1 VAAVTITDRYLE
13 TVADGVRRIQ
23 RTQGEAIREA
33 GRACARSIADDKLAF
48 TFGTGHGSF
57 AALECFP
64 RTGTPVGFRP
74 IVESA
79 IATFHHVLG
88 DQGAYQYRF
97 LHALEG
103 YGRAILR
110 AHRLDPGDTLI
121 LFSHSGI
128 NAVILDMT
136 LRAHEIGMT
145 VVGVTSIPHSSAVP
159 PRHSSGKRLFEEADI
174 VVDTGVPLRDA
185 AVAVE
190 GLEHPVGPTSTVL
203 ASAVAHA
210 IVGETVQELVRLGVD
225 PHVMVNPNTAGKE
238 EANRVNDENY
248 EELWRRLR
256 LR

>member
-1 VAAVTITDRYLE
+1 VTITDRYLE
-13 TVADGVRRIQ
+13 TVIASVQRI
-23 RTQGEAIREA
+23 RETQAEAIRTA
-33 GRACARSIADDKLAF
+33 GGACARSIAEDKLAF

-79 IATFHHVLG
+79 ISNFHHVLG

-103 YGRAILR
+103 FGRQILR
-110 AHRLDPGDTLI
+110 AHRLDPGDTMV
-121 LFSHSGI
+121 LFSHSGV
-128 NAVILDMT
+128 NAVILDMA

-145 VVGVTSIPHSSAVP
+145 VVGITSVPHSSAVP

-174 VVDTGVPLRDA
+174 VIDTGVPLSDA
-185 AVAVE
+185 SIRVD

-203 ASAVAHA
+203 ATAIAHA
-210 IVGETVQELVRLGVD
+210 MVGETVQELVRLGVR

-238 EANRVNDENY
+238 EANAINDGNY
-248 EELWRRLR
+248 EELWRLLSSR
-256 LR
+256 

>member
-1 VAAVTITDRYLE
+1 LTITDRYLA
-13 TVADGVRRIQ
+13 TVIESIERI
-23 RTQGEAIREA
+23 RDTQGDAIRA
-33 GRACARSIADDKLAF
+33 AANACATSIANDKLAF

-74 IVESA
+74 IVENA
-79 IATFHHVLG
+79 ISNFHHVLG

-103 YGRAILR
+103 FGRAILR
-110 AHRLDPGDTLI
+110 AHRLDPGDTMV

-128 NAVILDMT
+128 NAVIVDMAIG
-136 LRAHEIGMT
+136 AHEVGMT
-145 VVGVTSIPHSSAVP
+145 VVGVTSVPHSSAVP
-159 PRHSSGKRLFEEADI
+159 ARHSSGRRLFEEADI
-174 VVDTGVPLRDA
+174 VIDTGVPLRDA
-185 AVAVE
+185 SVPVE

-210 IVGETVQELVRLGVD
+210 MVGETVQELVRRGVT

-238 EANRVNDENY
+238 QANAVNDGNY
-248 EELWRRLR
+248 EELWRLLR
-256 LR
+256 SR

>member
-1 VAAVTITDRYLE
+1 MSITDVYLGN
-13 TVADGVRRIQ
+13 VVDAVRRIQ
-23 RTQGEAIREA
+23 ETQREAIQAA

-79 IATFHHVLG
+79 IANFHHVLG

-110 AHRLDPGDTLI
+110 AHRLDAGDTMV

-128 NAVILDMT
+128 NAVIMDMA
-136 LRAHEIGMT
+136 LGAHEVGMT
-145 VVGVTSIPHSSAVP
+145 VVGVTSVPHSSAVP
-159 PRHSSGKRLFEEADI
+159 ARHSSGKRLFEEADI
-174 VVDTGVPLRDA
+174 VIDTGVPLRDA
-185 AVAVE
+185 SVPVE

-203 ASAVAHA
+203 ATAVAHA
-210 IVGETVQELVRLGVD
+210 MVGETVQELVRLGVE

-238 EANRVNDENY
+238 EANRANDANY

-256 LR
+256 SR

>member
-1 VAAVTITDRYLE
+1 MTITDRYLE
-13 TVADGVRRIQ
+13 TVIDAVRRIQ
-23 RTQGEAIREA
+23 ETQREAIQAA
-33 GRACARSIADDKLAF
+33 GRACARSIAGDGLAF

-79 IATFHHVLG
+79 IANFHHVLG

-110 AHRLDPGDTLI
+110 AHRLDAGDTMV

-128 NAVILDMT
+128 NAVIMDMA
-136 LRAHEIGMT
+136 LGAHDVGMT
-145 VVGVTSIPHSSAVP
+145 VVGVTSVPHSSAVQA
-159 PRHSSGKRLFEEADI
+159 RHSSGRRLFEEADI
-174 VVDTGVPLRDA
+174 VIDTGVPLRDA
-185 AVAVE
+185 SVPVE

-203 ASAVAHA
+203 ATAVAHA
-210 IVGETVQELVRLGVD
+210 MVGETVQELVRMGAR
-225 PHVMVNPNTAGKE
+225 PQVMVNPNTAGKE
-238 EANRVNDENY
+238 QANRANDANY

-256 LR
+256 SR

>member
-1 VAAVTITDRYLE
+1 MTITDRYLE
-13 TVADGVRRIQ
+13 NVVDAVRRIQ
-23 RTQGEAIREA
+23 ETQREAIQAA
-33 GRACARSIADDKLAF
+33 GHACARSIAGDGLAF

-79 IATFHHVLG
+79 IANFHHVLG

-110 AHRLDPGDTLI
+110 AHRLDPGDTMV

-128 NAVILDMT
+128 NAVIMDMA
-136 LRAHEIGMT
+136 LGAHEVGMT
-145 VVGVTSIPHSSAVP
+145 VVGVTSVPHSSAVP
-159 PRHSSGKRLFEEADI
+159 ARHSSGKRLFEEADI

-185 AVAVE
+185 NVPVE

-203 ASAVAHA
+203 ATAVAHA
-210 IVGETVQELVRLGVD
+210 MVGETVQELVRLGVR

-238 EANRVNDENY
+238 EANSANDANY

-256 LR
+256 AR

>member
-1 VAAVTITDRYLE
+1 MTITERYLE
-13 TVADGVRRIQ
+13 NVVDAVRRLQ
-23 RTQGEAIREA
+23 ATQGEAIQAA
-33 GRACARSIADDKLAF
+33 GGACARSIAADKLAF

-79 IATFHHVLG
+79 IANFHHVLG

-110 AHRLDPGDTLI
+110 AHRLDPGDTMV

-128 NAVILDMT
+128 NAVIMDMAVG
-136 LRAHEIGMT
+136 AHEVGMT
-145 VVGVTSIPHSSAVP
+145 VVGVTSVPHSSAVP
-159 PRHSSGKRLFEEADI
+159 ARHSSGKRLFEEADI
-174 VVDTGVPLRDA
+174 VIDTGVPLRDA
-185 AVAVE
+185 SVPVE

-203 ASAVAHA
+203 ATAVAHA
-210 IVGETVQELVRLGVD
+210 MVGETVQELVRLGVR

-238 EANRVNDENY
+238 EANRANDANY

-256 LR
+256 AR

>member
-1 VAAVTITDRYLE
+1 MTITDRYLE
-13 TVADGVRRIQ
+13 NVVDAVRRIQ
-23 RTQGEAIREA
+23 ETQREAIQAA

-110 AHRLDPGDTLI
+110 AHRLDAGDTMV

-128 NAVILDMT
+128 NAVIMDMA
-136 LRAHEIGMT
+136 LGAHEIGMT
-145 VVGVTSIPHSSAVP
+145 VVGVTSVPHSSAVP
-159 PRHSSGKRLFEEADI
+159 ARHSSGKRLFEEADI

-185 AVAVE
+185 SVPVE

-203 ASAVAHA
+203 ATAVAHA
-210 IVGETVQELVRLGVD
+210 MVGETVQELVRLGVR
-225 PHVMVNPNTAGKE
+225 PHVMVNPNTAGME
-238 EANRVNDENY
+238 EANLANDANY
-248 EELWRRLR
+248 VELWRRLR
-256 LR
+256 AR

>member
-1 VAAVTITDRYLE
+1 MTITERYFE
-13 TVADGVRRIQ
+13 NVVDAVRRLQ
-23 RTQGEAIREA
+23 ETQGEAIQAA

-79 IATFHHVLG
+79 IANFHHVLG

-110 AHRLDPGDTLI
+110 AHRLDAGDSMV

-128 NAVILDMT
+128 NAVIMDMA
-136 LRAHEIGMT
+136 LGAHEVGMT
-145 VVGVTSIPHSSAVP
+145 VVGVTSVPHSSAVP
-159 PRHSSGKRLFEEADI
+159 ARHSSGKRLFEEADI
-174 VVDTGVPLRDA
+174 VIDTGVPLRDA
-185 AVAVE
+185 SVPVE

-203 ASAVAHA
+203 ATAVAHA
-210 IVGETVQELVRLGVD
+210 MVGETVQELVRLGVR

-238 EANRVNDENY
+238 EANRANDANY

-256 LR
+256 AR

>member
-1 VAAVTITDRYLE
+1 MTIVDRYLE
-13 TVADGVRRIQ
+13 NVVDAVRRIQ
-23 RTQGEAIREA
+23 ETQREAIQAA
-33 GRACARSIADDKLAF
+33 GRACARSIADGKLAF

-79 IATFHHVLG
+79 IASFHHVLG

-110 AHRLDPGDTLI
+110 AHRLDAGDTMV

-128 NAVILDMT
+128 NAVILDMA
-136 LRAHEIGMT
+136 LGAHEVGMT
-145 VVGVTSIPHSSAVP
+145 VVGVTSVPHSSAVAA
-159 PRHSSGKRLFEEADI
+159 RHSSGKRLFEEADI
-174 VVDTGVPLRDA
+174 VIDTGVPLRDA
-185 AVAVE
+185 SVPVE

-203 ASAVAHA
+203 ATAVAHA
-210 IVGETVQELVRLGVD
+210 MVGETVQELVRLGVE

-238 EANRVNDENY
+238 EANRANDANY

-256 LR
+256 GR

>member
-1 VAAVTITDRYLE
+1 MTITDRYLE
-13 TVADGVRRIQ
+13 TVVASVER
-23 RTQGEAIREA
+23 IRETQADAILAA
-33 GRACARSIADDKLAF
+33 GRACATSIAADKLAF

-79 IATFHHVLG
+79 IANFHHVLG

-103 YGRAILR
+103 FGREILR
-110 AHRLDPGDTLI
+110 AHRLDPGDTLV

-128 NAVILDMT
+128 NAVILDMAI
-136 LRAHEIGMT
+136 RAHEIGMT
-145 VVGVTSIPHSSAVP
+145 VVGITSVPHSSAVP

-174 VVDTGVPLRDA
+174 VIDTGVPLSDA
-185 AVAVE
+185 SIPVE

-203 ASAVAHA
+203 ATAVAHA
-210 IVGETVQELVRLGVD
+210 MVGETVQELVRLGVR
-225 PHVMVNPNTAGKE
+225 PRVMVNPNTAGKA
-238 EANRVNDENY
+238 EANAINDGNY
-248 EELWRRLR
+248 EELWRLLR
-256 LR
+256 SR

>member
-1 VAAVTITDRYLE
+1 MTITERYLDAVT
-13 TVADGVRRIQ
+13 DGIARLRD
-23 RTQGEAIREA
+23 TQAEPIRAA
-33 GRACARSIADDKLAF
+33 GAACARSIAGGGFAF

-79 IATFHHVLG
+79 IANFHHVLG

-110 AHRLDPGDTLI
+110 AHRLDAGDTLV

-128 NAVILDMT
+128 NAVIMDMA
-136 LRAHEIGMT
+136 LRAHELGMT
-145 VVGVTSIPHSSAVP
+145 VVGVTSVPHSSAVP
-159 PRHSSGKRLFEEADI
+159 ARHSCGRRLFEEAD
-174 VVDTGVPLRDA
+174 VVIDTGVPLSDA
-185 AVAVE
+185 SIPVD

-210 IVGETVQELVRLGVD
+210 VVGETVQELVRLGVRPD
-225 PHVMVNPNTAGKE
+225 VMVNPNTAGKE
-238 EANRVNDENY
+238 QANRINDTNY
-248 EELWRRLR
+248 EQLWERLR
-256 LR
+256 SR

>member
-1 VAAVTITDRYLE
+1 MSITDVYLDN
-13 TVADGVRRIQ
+13 VVDAVRRIQ
-23 RTQGEAIREA
+23 ETQREAIEAA
-33 GRACARSIADDKLAF
+33 GRACARSIANDGLAF

-79 IATFHHVLG
+79 IANFHHVLG

-110 AHRLDPGDTLI
+110 AHRLDPDDTMV

-128 NAVILDMT
+128 NAVIMDMA
-136 LRAHEIGMT
+136 LGAHELGMT
-145 VVGVTSIPHSSAVP
+145 VVGVTSVPHSSAVP
-159 PRHSSGKRLFEEADI
+159 ARHSSGKRLFEEADI
-174 VVDTGVPLRDA
+174 VIDTGVPLRDA
-185 AVAVE
+185 SVPVE

-203 ASAVAHA
+203 ATAVAHA
-210 IVGETVQELVRLGVD
+210 MVGETVQELVRLGVE
-225 PHVMVNPNTAGKE
+225 PFVMVNPNTAGKE
-238 EANRVNDENY
+238 DANRANDANY

-256 LR
+256 SR

>member
-1 VAAVTITDRYLE
+1 MTITDRYLE
-13 TVADGVRRIQ
+13 NVVDAVRRIQ
-23 RTQGEAIREA
+23 ETQAEAIQAA

-79 IATFHHVLG
+79 IANFHHVLG

-110 AHRLDPGDTLI
+110 AHRLDAGDTMV

-128 NAVILDMT
+128 NAVIMDMA
-136 LRAHEIGMT
+136 LGAHEVGMT
-145 VVGVTSIPHSSAVP
+145 VVGVTSVPHSSAVP
-159 PRHSSGKRLFEEADI
+159 ARHSSGNRLFEEADI
-174 VVDTGVPLRDA
+174 VIDTGVPLRDA
-185 AVAVE
+185 SVPVE

-203 ASAVAHA
+203 ATAVAHA
-210 IVGETVQELVRLGVD
+210 MVGETVQELVRLGVR

-238 EANRVNDENY
+238 EANSANDANY

-256 LR
+256 AR

>member
-1 VAAVTITDRYLE
+1 LTITDSYLT
-13 TVADGVRRIQ
+13 TVTESIERI
-23 RTQGEAIREA
+23 RDTQGDAIRQA
-33 GRACARSIADDKLAF
+33 AKACATSIADDKLAF

-79 IATFHHVLG
+79 ISNFHHVLG

-103 YGRAILR
+103 FGRAILS
-110 AHRLDPGDTLI
+110 AHRLDPGDTMV

-128 NAVILDMT
+128 NAVILDMAIG
-136 LRAHEIGMT
+136 AHEVGMT
-145 VVGVTSIPHSSAVP
+145 VVGVTSVPHSSAVP
-159 PRHSSGKRLFEEADI
+159 ARHSSGKRLFEEADI
-174 VVDTGVPLRDA
+174 VIDTGVPLRDA
-185 AVAVE
+185 SVPVE

-203 ASAVAHA
+203 ATAVAHA
-210 IVGETVQELVRLGVD
+210 MVGETVQELVRLGVT

-238 EANRVNDENY
+238 EANAINDGNY
-248 EELWRRLR
+248 EELWRLLR
-256 LR
+256 SR

>member
-1 VAAVTITDRYLE
+1 MSITDVYLDN
-13 TVADGVRRIQ
+13 VVDAVRRIRETQ
-23 RTQGEAIREA
+23 REAIEAA
-33 GRACARSIADDKLAF
+33 GRACARSIANDGLAF

-79 IATFHHVLG
+79 IANFHHVLG

-110 AHRLDPGDTLI
+110 AHRLDPGDTMV

-128 NAVILDMT
+128 NAVIMDMA
-136 LRAHEIGMT
+136 LGAHELGMT
-145 VVGVTSIPHSSAVP
+145 VVGVTSVPHSSAVP
-159 PRHSSGKRLFEEADI
+159 ARHSSGKRLFEEADI
-174 VVDTGVPLRDA
+174 VIDTGVPLRDA
-185 AVAVE
+185 SVPVE

-203 ASAVAHA
+203 ATAVAHA
-210 IVGETVQELVRLGVD
+210 MVGETVQELVRLGVE
-225 PHVMVNPNTAGKE
+225 PFVMVNPNTAGKE
-238 EANRVNDENY
+238 DANRANDANY

-256 LR
+256 SR

>member
-1 VAAVTITDRYLE
+1 MTITDRYLE
-13 TVADGVRRIQ
+13 NVVDAVRRIQ
-23 RTQGEAIREA
+23 ETQGEAIQAA

-79 IATFHHVLG
+79 IANFHHVLG

-110 AHRLDPGDTLI
+110 AHRLDAGDTMV

-128 NAVILDMT
+128 NAVILDMA
-136 LRAHEIGMT
+136 LGAHEVGMT
-145 VVGVTSIPHSSAVP
+145 VVGVTSVPHSSAVP
-159 PRHSSGKRLFEEADI
+159 ARHSSGKRLFEEADI
-174 VVDTGVPLRDA
+174 VIDTGVPLRDA
-185 AVAVE
+185 SVPVE

-203 ASAVAHA
+203 ATAVAHA
-210 IVGETVQELVRLGVD
+210 MVGEKVQELVRLGVR

-238 EANRVNDENY
+238 EANSANDANY

-256 LR
+256 AR

>member
-1 VAAVTITDRYLE
+1 MSVTDVYLDNVV
-13 TVADGVRRIQ
+13 TAVRRIQ
-23 RTQGEAIREA
+23 ETQREAIEAA
-33 GRACARSIADDKLAF
+33 GRACASSIADDKLAF

-79 IATFHHVLG
+79 IANFHHVLG

-110 AHRLDPGDTLI
+110 AHRLDPGDTMV

-128 NAVILDMT
+128 NAVIMDMA
-136 LRAHEIGMT
+136 LGAHEIGMT
-145 VVGVTSIPHSSAVP
+145 VVGVTSVPHSSAVP

-174 VVDTGVPLRDA
+174 VIDTGVPLRDA
-185 AVAVE
+185 SVPVE

-203 ASAVAHA
+203 ATAVAHA
-210 IVGETVQELVRLGVD
+210 IVGETVQELVRLGVE

-238 EANRVNDENY
+238 EANRANDANY

-256 LR
+256 SR

>member
-1 VAAVTITDRYLE
+1 MTITERYFE
-13 TVADGVRRIQ
+13 NVVDAVRRLQ
-23 RTQGEAIREA
+23 ETQGEAIQAA

-79 IATFHHVLG
+79 IANFHHVLG

-110 AHRLDPGDTLI
+110 AHRLDAGDTMV

-128 NAVILDMT
+128 NAVIMDMA
-136 LRAHEIGMT
+136 LGAHEVGMT
-145 VVGVTSIPHSSAVP
+145 VVGVTSVPHSSAVP
-159 PRHSSGKRLFEEADI
+159 ARHSSGKRLFEEADI
-174 VVDTGVPLRDA
+174 VIDTGVPLRDA
-185 AVAVE
+185 SVPVE

-203 ASAVAHA
+203 ATAVAHA
-210 IVGETVQELVRLGVD
+210 MVGETVQELVRLGVR

-238 EANRVNDENY
+238 EANRANDANY

-256 LR
+256 AR

>member
-1 VAAVTITDRYLE
+1 LTITDRYLT
-13 TVADGVRRIQ
+13 TVTESLDRI
-23 RTQGEAIREA
+23 RDTQGDAIREA
-33 GRACARSIADDKLAF
+33 ARACATSIANDKLAF

-74 IVESA
+74 IVENA
-79 IATFHHVLG
+79 ISNFHHVLG

-103 YGRAILR
+103 FGRAILR
-110 AHRLDPGDTLI
+110 AHRLDPGDTMV

-128 NAVILDMT
+128 NAVILDMAIA
-136 LRAHEIGMT
+136 AHEIGMT
-145 VVGVTSIPHSSAVP
+145 VVGVTSVPHSSAVP
-159 PRHSSGKRLFEEADI
+159 ARHSSGRRLFEEAD
-174 VVDTGVPLRDA
+174 VVIDTGVPLRDA
-185 AVAVE
+185 AVPVE

-210 IVGETVQELVRLGVD
+210 IVGETVQELVRLGVT

-238 EANRVNDENY
+238 EANAINDGNY
-248 EELWRRLR
+248 EELWRLLR
-256 LR
+256 SR

>member
-1 VAAVTITDRYLE
+1 MTIADRYLE
-13 TVADGVRRIQ
+13 NVVDAVRRIQ
-23 RTQGEAIREA
+23 ETQREAIQAA

-79 IATFHHVLG
+79 IASFHHVLG

-103 YGRAILR
+103 YGGAILR
-110 AHRLDPGDTLI
+110 AHRLDPGDTMV

-128 NAVILDMT
+128 NAVILDMA
-136 LRAHEIGMT
+136 LGAHEVGMT
-145 VVGVTSIPHSSAVP
+145 VVGVTSVPHSSAVAA
-159 PRHSSGKRLFEEADI
+159 RHSSGKRLFEEADI
-174 VVDTGVPLRDA
+174 VIDTGVPLRDA
-185 AVAVE
+185 SVPVE

-203 ASAVAHA
+203 ATAVAHA
-210 IVGETVQELVRLGVD
+210 MVGETVQELVRLGVE

-238 EANRVNDENY
+238 EANRANDANY

-256 LR
+256 AR

>member
-1 VAAVTITDRYLE
+1 MTITDSYLT
-13 TVADGVRRIQ
+13 TVTESIERI
-23 RTQGEAIREA
+23 RDTQGDAIRQA
-33 GRACARSIADDKLAF
+33 AKACATSIADDKLAF

-79 IATFHHVLG
+79 ISNFHHVLG

-103 YGRAILR
+103 FGRAILS
-110 AHRLDPGDTLI
+110 AHRLDPGDTMV

-128 NAVILDMT
+128 NAVILDMAIG
-136 LRAHEIGMT
+136 AHEVGMT
-145 VVGVTSIPHSSAVP
+145 VVGVTSVPHSSAVP
-159 PRHSSGKRLFEEADI
+159 ARHSSGKRLFEEADI
-174 VVDTGVPLRDA
+174 VIDTGVPLRDA
-185 AVAVE
+185 TVPVE

-203 ASAVAHA
+203 ATAVAHA
-210 IVGETVQELVRLGVD
+210 MVGETVQELVRLGVT

-238 EANRVNDENY
+238 EANAINDGNY
-248 EELWRRLR
+248 EELWRLLR
-256 LR
+256 SR

>member
-1 VAAVTITDRYLE
+1 MTITDRYLE
-13 TVADGVRRIQ
+13 TVVDAVRRIQ
-23 RTQGEAIREA
+23 ETQREAIQTA
-33 GRACARSIADDKLAF
+33 GRACARSIAGDGLAF

-79 IATFHHVLG
+79 IANFHHVLG

-110 AHRLDPGDTLI
+110 AHRLDSGDTMV

-128 NAVILDMT
+128 NAVILDMA
-136 LRAHEIGMT
+136 LGAHDVGMT
-145 VVGVTSIPHSSAVP
+145 VVGVTSVPHSSAVP
-159 PRHSSGKRLFEEADI
+159 ARHSSGKRLFEEADI

-185 AVAVE
+185 SVPVE

-203 ASAVAHA
+203 ATAVAHA
-210 IVGETVQELVRLGVD
+210 MVGETVQELVRLGVR

-238 EANRVNDENY
+238 EANRANDANY

-256 LR
+256 SR